1 MASIGE
7 AAQLVG
13 SLGSVAVAAV
23 AIAANNRTTR
33 ANLDAQRQATADQL
47 ESQRN
52 ALMTTLAAQAR
63 QISDE
68 RLWDRRMSMYEDLGA
83 WSGEA
88 FAGASRFM
96 FDVAALPKGNFA
108 ENFQEPWQRFSQP
121 LGDRYFPLLGR
132 VHLYASDDLRDAF
145 LSAAPSITRMGGKY
159 DKDTAVKV
167 ANAIFSAITTLQEE
181 LRKTMD
187 RLSAPGSSSSI
198 GDS

>member
-7 AAQLVG
+7 AATLLS

-33 ANLDAQRQATADQL
+33 ANLHAQRQATSEQL
-47 ESQRN
+47 ESQRS
-52 ALMTTLAAQAR
+52 ALMTTLAAQAQ
-63 QISDE
+63 QIRDE

-96 FDVAALPKGNFA
+96 FEVVALPKGNFA
-108 ENFQEPWQRFSQP
+108 ENFKEPWERFSQP

-132 VHLYASDDLRDAF
+132 AHLYASDELRDAF
-145 LSAAPSITRMGGKY
+145 VSAAPSINRMGGRY

-167 ANAIFSAITTLQEE
+167 ANEIFSAITSLQEE

-187 RLSAPGSSSSI
+187 LLSAQGSSSAVR
-198 GDS
+198 DS